1 MEKVECWLN
10 PYEILSTGNGV
21 GVIECVPNTLS
32 IDQLKKKITNGTTRQ
47 FFEGYFGPTNSD
59 SK

>member
-10 PYEILSTGNGV
+10 PYEILSTGNSV

-32 IDQLKKKITNGTTRQ
+32 IDQLKKKITGTTRQ

-59 SK
+59 SNL